1 MQIATDF
8 SDEEQQKGITAIRAL
23 HPAVIA
29 IDGPAAAG
37 KSTIGYQ
44 LAQLI
49 GYLYFDTGIMYRA
62 VTQAALAR
70 ALDTHNAQAV
80 GDLAQQIQIDITPAP
95 PEQAHEGFVNVY
107 IDNENVTAHLRT
119 PQVDRNVSIV
129 SAHPRVREALS
140 AQQRRIA
147 QRYGSGNAERPGIVM
162 VGRDIG
168 TVVLPD
174 AKFKIYMDASLTER
188 ARRRYCEQRAKGKD
202 VEMTQ
207 VMAELERRDKLD
219 SERAHSPL
227 RPATD
232 AVLIDTSDLST
243 EEVIH
248 ELLLIATDLVH
259 PTTE

>member
-1 MQIATDF
+1 MQIANDF
-8 SDEEQQKGITAIRAL
+8 SDEELQKGIAAIRTL

-62 VTQAALAR
+62 VTHAALSR
-70 ALDTHNAQAV
+70 ALDVHNAQAV
-80 GDLAQQIQIDITPAP
+80 GELAEQIQIDITPAP
-95 PEQAHEGFVNVY
+95 PEQMHEGFVDVY
-107 IDNENVTAHLRT
+107 IDHENVTAHLRT
-119 PQVDRNVSIV
+119 PQVDRTVSII
-129 SAHPRVREALS
+129 SAHPLVREALS
-140 AQQRRIA
+140 TQQRRIA
-147 QRYGSGNAERPGIVM
+147 HRYGNGNAERPGIVM

-174 AKFKIYMDASLTER
+174 ARFKIFMDASLPER

-202 VEMTQ
+202 VQMSQ
-207 VMAELERRDKLD
+207 VMEELERRDKLD

-232 AVLIDTSDLST
+232 AVMIDTSDLST

-248 ELLLIATDLVH
+248 ELLLIATNLVH
-259 PTTE
+259 PTTD